1 MVNAC
6 LNTFVESLVL
16 NAMSLQLYL
25 SILYIFE
32 CLLVCLFVRSKRQNY
47 ETD

>member
-16 NAMSLQLYL
+16 NTMSLQLYL

-32 CLLVCLFVRSKRQNY
+32 CLLLCLFVCSQ
-47 ETD
+47 